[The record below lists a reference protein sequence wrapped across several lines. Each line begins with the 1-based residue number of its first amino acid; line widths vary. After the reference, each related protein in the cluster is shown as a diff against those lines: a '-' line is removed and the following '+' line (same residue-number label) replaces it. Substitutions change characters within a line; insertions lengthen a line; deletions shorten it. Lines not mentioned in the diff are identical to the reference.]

1 MVQEQVEQ
9 LVNAIGD
16 IAENGV
22 DLQFIKTALRE
33 GNEIQN
39 SISVSLNEIDNSL
52 VELEEIR
59 TAIDRVNNT
68 NELIVMQLSRI
79 ADVLETKNKNK

>member
-1 MVQEQVEQ
+1 MIE
-9 LVNAIGD
+9 
-16 IAENGV
+16 
-22 DLQFIKTALRE
+22 LQFIKTALRD

-39 SISVSLNEIDNSL
+39 SISTTLDEMNNSL

-59 TAIDRVNNT
+59 TTIDRVNNT

-79 ADVLETKNKNK
+79 ADVLEAKNK

>member
-22 DLQFIKTALRE
+22 ELQFIKTALRD

-39 SISVSLNEIDNSL
+39 SISTTLDEMNNSL

-79 ADVLETKNKNK
+79 ADVLEAKNK

>member
-16 IAENGV
+16 IADNGV
-22 DLQFIKTALRE
+22 ELQFIKTALRE

-59 TAIDRVNNT
+59 TAIDRVNTT

-79 ADVLETKNKNK
+79 ADALETKNK

>member
-22 DLQFIKTALRE
+22 ELQFIKTALRD

-39 SISVSLNEIDNSL
+39 SISVTLDEMNNSL

-79 ADVLETKNKNK
+79 ADVLECKK

>member
-22 DLQFIKTALRE
+22 ELQFIKTALRD

-39 SISVSLNEIDNSL
+39 SISTTLDEMNNSL

-59 TAIDRVNNT
+59 TAIDRVNTT

-79 ADVLETKNKNK
+79 ADALEKK